1 MRPVR
6 AAARALLGALFVTSG
21 ARTLARPDA
30 MVPRAKLVTDRLGPA
45 LERVS
50 PRVPTDPRSLVL
62 LNAAAQVAGGLL
74 LVRGRFSRPAAAV
87 LAGSLVPTTLAG
99 HPFWTYGDATER
111 RAQQVQFMKNMGL
124 LGGLLLAAAD
134 TQGRPGLRWRTT
146 HAVGHTRRS
155 ISRAARTTRR
165 AAHTARREAKLAAV
179 VAGAARRLP
188 G

>member
-21 ARTLARPDA
+21 VRTLALPDG
-30 MVPRAKLVTDRLGPA
+30 MVPRAKPVTDRLAPT

-50 PRVPTDPRSLVL
+50 PRMPTDPRSLVR
-62 LNAAAQVAGGLL
+62 LNAAAQLAGGLL
-74 LVRGRFSRPAAAV
+74 LATGRFSRPAAAL

-99 HPFWTYGDATER
+99 HPFWTYGDPAER
-111 RAQQVQFMKNMGL
+111 RAQRVQFMKNMGL

-134 TQGRPGLRWRTT
+134 TEGRPGLRWRAG
-146 HAVGHTRRS
+146 HAVGHTQRS
-155 ISRAARTTRR
+155 IRRAARTTRR
-165 AAHTARREAKLAAV
+165 AAHTARREAKIATLAAGV
-179 VAGAARRLP
+179 ARRLP